1 MVSGSKQKVLLDG
14 FTDGKPVG
22 MRDQAILRISAVP
35 GLRAKIA
42 RELGVTR
49 PAILKW
55 RQVPAERLPD
65 VERITGI
72 PRHELRPDICPPPAG
87 AE

>member
-1 MVSGSKQKVLLDG
+1 
-14 FTDGKPVG
+14 
-22 MRDQAILRISAVP
+22 MRDQAILRISSVP

-72 PRHELRPDICPPPAG
+72 PRHELRPDICPPPCAG
-87 AE
+87 R

>member
-1 MVSGSKQKVLLDG
+1 LLDG
-14 FTDGKPVG
+14 LTDGKQIA
-22 MRDQAILRISAVP
+22 MRDQAILRISAVL

-42 RELGVTR
+42 RELGMTR
-49 PAILKW
+49 AAITKW
-55 RQVPAERLPD
+55 RQIPAERLPD

>member
-1 MVSGSKQKVLLDG
+1 
-14 FTDGKPVG
+14 
-22 MRDQAILRISAVP
+22 VP

-55 RQVPAERLPD
+55 RQVPAERLPE

-72 PRHELRPDICPPPAG
+72 PRHELRPDICTPPSAG
-87 AE
+87 R